1 MQSLQSTA
9 NFIELTSNVFEK
21 PVSVTSAILCIIR
34 HMYSVEILSLLEL
47 TIITIESTW
56 NYLFTRNI
64 KKNGFP

>member
-34 HMYSVEILSLLEL
+34 HMYSVKILSLLEL

-56 NYLFTRNI
+56 NHLFTRNI
-64 KKNGFP
+64 KKNGFQ

>member
-34 HMYSVEILSLLEL
+34 QHIYIPLK
-47 TIITIESTW
+47 
-56 NYLFTRNI
+56 F
-64 KKNGFP
+64 